1 MRGSSAGSCRLPRQG
16 VPGPQCAADQISAS
30 VPTEG
35 CKRESRKSGVGGAK
49 ASSGFGIAAASMFLL
64 RELIMGGG
72 NPASFI
78 RLPAAEIVSGEV
90 FGVMTA
96 ATGIAFGGDAC

>member
-1 MRGSSAGSCRLPRQG
+1 
-16 VPGPQCAADQISAS
+16 
-30 VPTEG
+30 
-35 CKRESRKSGVGGAK
+35 
-49 ASSGFGIAAASMFLL
+49 MFLL